1 MYRLLAWLMVALHMS
16 FIAFLVVGGP
26 LSRLA
31 PALMRW
37 HWGVVVVTVVINLS
51 GSDCPLTVWEK
62 HFLRS
67 AGREPYDSGFI
78 SHYLVE
84 PIYPPG
90 IDGRV
95 NLVLLGAWI
104 IPTAW
109 AYGRFARPSP
119 RRGLSR

>member
-1 MYRLLAWLMVALHMS
+1 MYRLLAWLMVALHLS

-37 HWGVVVVTVVINLS
+37 HLGVVAVTVVINLS

-62 HFLRS
+62 HFLRL
-67 AGREPYDSGFI
+67 AGREPYDSGFV

-90 IDGRV
+90 INERV
-95 NLVLLGAWI
+95 NLVLVAAWML
-104 IPTAW
+104 PTVW
-109 AYGRFARPSP
+109 AYGRFASP
-119 RRGLSR
+119 RRGAA